1 MTVRLRAL
9 FAILIAAAML
19 FAPLAIQSPG
29 AMAMAPSVH
38 SGQIMDS
45 GHCDGPSGKQR
56 EGATPGSDCCMAMC
70 TGLAVAPSGAAEPI
84 PSAKSA
90 ISIGRVENR
99 DGISAKLPTPPPRL
113 A

>member
-1 MTVRLRAL
+1 MTVSFRAL

-19 FAPLAIQSPG
+19 FAPLAIQSG
-29 AMAMAPSVH
+29 GVMAMAPSVH

-70 TGLAVAPSGAAEPI
+70 TGLAVAPSGAAEPV
-84 PSAKSA
+84 PGSKSA
-90 ISIGRVENR
+90 NSIGRFAKR
-99 DGISAKLPTPPPRL
+99 DGISSKLPTPPPRL